1 MSKIDDNV
9 NRVLEQLI
17 KLTFNLNYNL
27 PVNLSA
33 TPIIKTDILP
43 KNNTTK
49 VDQILPYYEY
59 CPFEYV
65 NNGFYVK
72 CNKVS
77 NL

>member
-9 NRVLEQLI
+9 NRILEQLI

-43 KNNTTK
+43 KNNNNNSK
-49 VDQILPYYEY
+49 VDQILPY
-59 CPFEYV
+59 
-65 NNGFYVK
+65 
-72 CNKVS
+72 
-77 NL
+77 